1 MAKFCTNCGKKLE
14 EGQTCECIKVSVA
27 SNENLFNECLE
38 IAKNFFKKP
47 IDTLKENV
55 EESKLYHA
63 LIMLGINGIAMG
75 LFTMVM
81 AKSLYSTMLLKSGY
95 GSLMSLAK
103 TQVNIPYLKIFF
115 VTFIVTVVME
125 LLIASFSYLISN
137 KIFKNNTSI
146 KKMITLFGFSTI
158 ILSAA
163 IIIAAIFSFI
173 NIRIALFILIAGA
186 LLKTYYNYKG
196 LEFACDTDVN
206 KLGYILM
213 PSVLIVSILVSY
225 ILPKIMM

>member
-14 EGQTCECIKVSVA
+14 EGQTCECTRVSVA
-27 SNENLFNECLE
+27 SNGNLFNECLE

-103 TQVNIPYLKIFF
+103 TQVKIPYLKIFF
-115 VTFIVTVVME
+115 VTFIVTVIIE

-163 IIIAAIFSFI
+163 IIIAVIFSFI

-186 LLKTYYNYKG
+186 LLKTYDNYKG